1 MRVNDSDS
9 MESFYPRQQQMSNY
23 LQTLLAEYYPSRTV
37 GKPISPY
44 STVYMAALVKP
55 SAILSTL
62 AIQNAQL
69 VGGITPDLLSYAGC
83 FLDKGKYSERF
94 ILYVSRIERCFEM
107 KVRFV
112 FVLLAVALVIS
123 SVSAMGHE
131 PIEEW
136 AAGIKEQYGGTT
148 ITVAVASHPSVEAF
162 KQMIPRFEEL
172 TGITVVLDEM
182 EEGQLGQRMLLEVS
196 AESASYDAMMT
207 AIEWSPLVASSGYA
221 TPLEPWIESDITPDW
236 FNYEDILQA
245 YRDMFLW
252 EDGMHYGI
260 PYAGETV
267 FMFYREDLFE
277 EHGIDVPTTY
287 DEVLAAAQYFS
298 ENVDGVDGISY
309 RARLGWEFTY
319 MWSIFLA
326 PFGGMMVDPATGDVA
341 LDSPGTVASLE
352 YIRDLWQYG
361 PVGGRIL
368 LLPRGVGCLHARSR
382 RDHDRGFGR
391 SAGSRESGQIAGR
404 GHDWLQP
411 AAGRACRR
419 LFRRLGLVL
428 RHDGRFRC
436 QRSHLGFHCLFDERR
451 HAERIPGKWRHRLA
465 GVGAGRSRPAS
476 GKSLLSGDA
485 GYAATGSRAGRA
497 RLERGTADAEVEPDQ
512 RDHGH

>member
-1 MRVNDSDS
+1 
-9 MESFYPRQQQMSNY
+9 
-23 LQTLLAEYYPSRTV
+23 
-37 GKPISPY
+37 
-44 STVYMAALVKP
+44 
-55 SAILSTL
+55 
-62 AIQNAQL
+62 
-69 VGGITPDLLSYAGC
+69 
-83 FLDKGKYSERF
+83 
-94 ILYVSRIERCFEM
+94 M
-107 KVRFV
+107 KVRL
-112 FVLLAVALVIS
+112 VLILLVIALAFS
-123 SVSAMGHE
+123 SFTTLAQD

-136 AAGIKEQYGGTT
+136 AAGINDQYGGTS
-148 ITVAVASHPSVEAF
+148 ITVAVASHPSIEAF

-172 TGITVVLDEM
+172 TGITVALDEM

-267 FMFYREDLFE
+267 FMFYRKDLFE

-298 ENVDGVDGISY
+298 DNVDGVDGISY

-361 PVGGRIL
+361 PVG
-368 LLPRGVGCLHARSR
+368 V
-382 RDHDRGFGR
+382 
-391 SAGSRESGQIAGR
+391 ESFSFPEAW
-404 GHDWLQP
+404 DAFML
-411 AAGRACRR
+411 GRAAIMIEASAAAPEVENPDKSLVAGMTGYSPLPAGPNGAFSGVWGWSFAMMDDSDAKEATWAFIAYLTSEGLQADYLANGGIVSRASA
-419 LFRRLGLVL
+419 LGDPDLQAANPYYQATLDTLEQAAALGELGLSVVL
-428 RHDGRFRC
+428 
-436 QRSHLGFHCLFDERR
+436 
-451 HAERIPGKWRHRLA
+451 PTPKWSQVSEIMGIEGARAFIGEISVEEAIASMQAQVSETLA
-465 GVGAGRSRPAS
+465 
-476 GKSLLSGDA
+476 D
-485 GYAATGSRAGRA
+485 
-497 RLERGTADAEVEPDQ
+497 
-512 RDHGH
+512 

>member
-1 MRVNDSDS
+1 
-9 MESFYPRQQQMSNY
+9 
-23 LQTLLAEYYPSRTV
+23 
-37 GKPISPY
+37 
-44 STVYMAALVKP
+44 
-55 SAILSTL
+55 
-62 AIQNAQL
+62 
-69 VGGITPDLLSYAGC
+69 
-83 FLDKGKYSERF
+83 
-94 ILYVSRIERCFEM
+94 
-107 KVRFV
+107 
-112 FVLLAVALVIS
+112 
-123 SVSAMGHE
+123 
-131 PIEEW
+131 
-136 AAGIKEQYGGTT
+136 
-148 ITVAVASHPSVEAF
+148 
-162 KQMIPRFEEL
+162 MIPRFEEL

-287 DEVLAAAQYFS
+287 DEVLTAAQYFS

-326 PFGGMMVDPATGDVA
+326 PFGGMMVDPATGEVA

-361 PVGGRIL
+361 PVG
-368 LLPRGVGCLHARSR
+368 V
-382 RDHDRGFGR
+382 
-391 SAGSRESGQIAGR
+391 ESFSFPEAW
-404 GHDWLQP
+404 DAFML
-411 AAGRACRR
+411 GRAAIMIEASAAAPEVENPDKSLVAGMTGYSPLPAGPAGAFSGVWGWSFAMMDDSDAKEAAWAFIAYLTSEGLQSEYLANGGIVSRASA
-419 LFRRLGLVL
+419 LGDPDLQAQNPYYQATLDTLQQAAALGELGLSVVL
-428 RHDGRFRC
+428 PTPKWSQISEIMGIEGARAFIGEISVEEAIASM
-436 QRSHLGFHCLFDERR
+436 QAQVSEVV
-451 HAERIPGKWRHRLA
+451 AE
-465 GVGAGRSRPAS
+465 
-476 GKSLLSGDA
+476 
-485 GYAATGSRAGRA
+485 
-497 RLERGTADAEVEPDQ
+497 
-512 RDHGH
+512 

>member
-1 MRVNDSDS
+1 
-9 MESFYPRQQQMSNY
+9 
-23 LQTLLAEYYPSRTV
+23 
-37 GKPISPY
+37 
-44 STVYMAALVKP
+44 
-55 SAILSTL
+55 
-62 AIQNAQL
+62 
-69 VGGITPDLLSYAGC
+69 
-83 FLDKGKYSERF
+83 
-94 ILYVSRIERCFEM
+94 M
-107 KVRFV
+107 KARFV
-112 FVLLAVALVIS
+112 FVLLAVALAFS
-123 SVSAMGHE
+123 SVVAMGHD
-131 PIEEW
+131 PIEDW

-326 PFGGMMVDPATGDVA
+326 PFGGMMVDPATGEVA

-361 PVGGRIL
+361 PVG
-368 LLPRGVGCLHARSR
+368 V
-382 RDHDRGFGR
+382 
-391 SAGSRESGQIAGR
+391 ESFSFPEAW
-404 GHDWLQP
+404 DAFML
-411 AAGRACRR
+411 GRAAIMIEASAAAPEVENPDKSLVAGMTGYSPLPAGPAGAFSGVWGWSFAMMDDSDAKEATWAFIAYLTSEGLQSEYLANGGIVSRASA
-419 LFRRLGLVL
+419 LGDPDLQAQNPYYQATLDTLQQAAALGELGLSVVL
-428 RHDGRFRC
+428 PTPKWSQISEIMGIEGARAFIGEISVEEAIASM
-436 QRSHLGFHCLFDERR
+436 QAQVSEVV
-451 HAERIPGKWRHRLA
+451 AE
-465 GVGAGRSRPAS
+465 
-476 GKSLLSGDA
+476 
-485 GYAATGSRAGRA
+485 
-497 RLERGTADAEVEPDQ
+497 
-512 RDHGH
+512 

>member
-1 MRVNDSDS
+1 
-9 MESFYPRQQQMSNY
+9 
-23 LQTLLAEYYPSRTV
+23 
-37 GKPISPY
+37 
-44 STVYMAALVKP
+44 
-55 SAILSTL
+55 
-62 AIQNAQL
+62 
-69 VGGITPDLLSYAGC
+69 
-83 FLDKGKYSERF
+83 
-94 ILYVSRIERCFEM
+94 M
-107 KVRFV
+107 KVRFML
-112 FVLLAVALVIS
+112 VLLVGALAFS
-123 SVSAMGHE
+123 SFATLAQD
-131 PIEEW
+131 PIEDW

-148 ITVAVASHPSVEAF
+148 ITVAVASHPSIEAF
-162 KQMIPRFEEL
+162 KTMIPRFEEL

-260 PYAGETV
+260 PFAGETV
-267 FMFYREDLFE
+267 FMFYRTDLFE

-287 DEVLAAAQYFS
+287 DEVMAAAQYFS
-298 ENVDGVDGISY
+298 DNVDGVHGISY

-361 PVGGRIL
+361 PVG
-368 LLPRGVGCLHARSR
+368 V
-382 RDHDRGFGR
+382 
-391 SAGSRESGQIAGR
+391 ESFSFPEAW
-404 GHDWLQP
+404 DAFML
-411 AAGRACRR
+411 GRAAIMIEASAAAPEVENPDKSLVAGMTGYSPLPAGPAGAFSGVWGWSYAMMDDSEVKEATWAFIAYLTSEGLQADYLANGGIVSRASA
-419 LFRRLGLVL
+419 LGNPDLQAANPYYEATLSTLEQAAALGELGLSVVL
-428 RHDGRFRC
+428 PTPKWSQVSEIMGIEGARAFIGEISVEDAISSM
-436 QRSHLGFHCLFDERR
+436 QAQVSDVL
-451 HAERIPGKWRHRLA
+451 AE
-465 GVGAGRSRPAS
+465 
-476 GKSLLSGDA
+476 
-485 GYAATGSRAGRA
+485 
-497 RLERGTADAEVEPDQ
+497 
-512 RDHGH
+512 

>member
-1 MRVNDSDS
+1 
-9 MESFYPRQQQMSNY
+9 
-23 LQTLLAEYYPSRTV
+23 
-37 GKPISPY
+37 
-44 STVYMAALVKP
+44 
-55 SAILSTL
+55 
-62 AIQNAQL
+62 
-69 VGGITPDLLSYAGC
+69 
-83 FLDKGKYSERF
+83 
-94 ILYVSRIERCFEM
+94 M
-107 KVRFV
+107 KVRLV
-112 FVLLAVALVIS
+112 FVILAVALVFS
-123 SVSAMGHE
+123 SATAMGHD
-131 PIEEW
+131 PIEDW
-136 AAGIKEQYGGTT
+136 AAGIKDQYGGTT

-172 TGITVVLDEM
+172 TGISVVLDEM

-326 PFGGMMVDPATGDVA
+326 PFGGMMVDPATGEVA
-341 LDSPGTVASLE
+341 LDSPGTVTSLE

-361 PVGGRIL
+361 PVG
-368 LLPRGVGCLHARSR
+368 V
-382 RDHDRGFGR
+382 
-391 SAGSRESGQIAGR
+391 ESFSFPEAW
-404 GHDWLQP
+404 DAFML
-411 AAGRACRR
+411 GRAAIMIEASAAAPEVENPDKSLVAGMTGYSPLPAGPAGAFSGVWGWSFAMMDDSDAKEATWAFIAYLTSEGLQDEYLANGGIVSRASA
-419 LFRRLGLVL
+419 LGDPDLQAENPYYQATLDTLKQAAALGELGLSVVL
-428 RHDGRFRC
+428 
-436 QRSHLGFHCLFDERR
+436 
-451 HAERIPGKWRHRLA
+451 PTPKWSQISEIM
-465 GVGAGRSRPAS
+465 GIEGARAFIGEISVEEAIAS
-476 GKSLLSGDA
+476 MQAQVSEVVSG
-485 GYAATGSRAGRA
+485 
-497 RLERGTADAEVEPDQ
+497 
-512 RDHGH
+512 

>member
-1 MRVNDSDS
+1 
-9 MESFYPRQQQMSNY
+9 
-23 LQTLLAEYYPSRTV
+23 
-37 GKPISPY
+37 
-44 STVYMAALVKP
+44 
-55 SAILSTL
+55 
-62 AIQNAQL
+62 
-69 VGGITPDLLSYAGC
+69 
-83 FLDKGKYSERF
+83 
-94 ILYVSRIERCFEM
+94 
-107 KVRFV
+107 
-112 FVLLAVALVIS
+112 
-123 SVSAMGHE
+123 
-131 PIEEW
+131 
-136 AAGIKEQYGGTT
+136 
-148 ITVAVASHPSVEAF
+148 
-162 KQMIPRFEEL
+162 
-172 TGITVVLDEM
+172 M

-277 EHGIDVPTTY
+277 EHGIAVPTTY

-326 PFGGMMVDPATGDVA
+326 PFGGMMVDPATGEVA

-361 PVGGRIL
+361 PVG
-368 LLPRGVGCLHARSR
+368 V
-382 RDHDRGFGR
+382 
-391 SAGSRESGQIAGR
+391 ESFSFPEAW
-404 GHDWLQP
+404 DAFML
-411 AAGRACRR
+411 GRAAIMIEASAAAPEVENPDKSLVAGMTGYSPLPAGPAGAFSGVWGWSFAMMDDSDAKEAAWAFIAYLTSEGMQSEYLANGGIVSRASA
-419 LFRRLGLVL
+419 LGDPDLQAENPYYQATLDTLQQAAALGELGLSVVL
-428 RHDGRFRC
+428 PTPRWSQISEIMGIEGARAFIGEISVEEAIASM
-436 QRSHLGFHCLFDERR
+436 QAQVSEVV
-451 HAERIPGKWRHRLA
+451 AE
-465 GVGAGRSRPAS
+465 
-476 GKSLLSGDA
+476 
-485 GYAATGSRAGRA
+485 
-497 RLERGTADAEVEPDQ
+497 
-512 RDHGH
+512 

>member
-1 MRVNDSDS
+1 
-9 MESFYPRQQQMSNY
+9 
-23 LQTLLAEYYPSRTV
+23 
-37 GKPISPY
+37 
-44 STVYMAALVKP
+44 
-55 SAILSTL
+55 
-62 AIQNAQL
+62 
-69 VGGITPDLLSYAGC
+69 
-83 FLDKGKYSERF
+83 
-94 ILYVSRIERCFEM
+94 M
-107 KVRFV
+107 KVRL
-112 FVLLAVALVIS
+112 VLILLVIALAFS
-123 SVSAMGHE
+123 SFTTLAQD

-136 AAGIKEQYGGTT
+136 AAGINDQYGGTS
-148 ITVAVASHPSVEAF
+148 ITVAVASHPSIEAF

-172 TGITVVLDEM
+172 TGITVALDEM

-267 FMFYREDLFE
+267 FMFYRKDLFE

-287 DEVLAAAQYFS
+287 DEVLTAAQYFS
-298 ENVDGVDGISY
+298 DNVDGVDGISY

-361 PVGGRIL
+361 PVG
-368 LLPRGVGCLHARSR
+368 V
-382 RDHDRGFGR
+382 
-391 SAGSRESGQIAGR
+391 ESFSFPEAW
-404 GHDWLQP
+404 DAFML
-411 AAGRACRR
+411 GRAAIMIEASAAAPEVENPDKSLVAGMTGYSPLPAGPNGAFSGVWGWSFAMMDDSDAKEATWAFIAYLTSEGLQADYLANGGIVSRASA
-419 LFRRLGLVL
+419 LGDPDLQAANPYYQATLDTLEQAAALGELGLSVVL
-428 RHDGRFRC
+428 
-436 QRSHLGFHCLFDERR
+436 
-451 HAERIPGKWRHRLA
+451 PTPKWSQVSEIMGIEGARAFIGEISVEEAIASMQAQVSDTLA
-465 GVGAGRSRPAS
+465 
-476 GKSLLSGDA
+476 D
-485 GYAATGSRAGRA
+485 
-497 RLERGTADAEVEPDQ
+497 
-512 RDHGH
+512 

>member
-1 MRVNDSDS
+1 
-9 MESFYPRQQQMSNY
+9 
-23 LQTLLAEYYPSRTV
+23 
-37 GKPISPY
+37 
-44 STVYMAALVKP
+44 
-55 SAILSTL
+55 
-62 AIQNAQL
+62 
-69 VGGITPDLLSYAGC
+69 
-83 FLDKGKYSERF
+83 
-94 ILYVSRIERCFEM
+94 M
-107 KVRFV
+107 KVRLLL
-112 FVLLAVALVIS
+112 VLLALALALT
-123 SVSAMGHE
+123 SVTAMSHD
-131 PIEEW
+131 PIEDW
-136 AAGIKEQYGGTT
+136 AAGIKEAYGGTE

-277 EHGIDVPTTY
+277 EHGIDVPTTF
-287 DEVLAAAQYFS
+287 DEVLSAAQYFS
-298 ENVDGVDGISY
+298 DNVDGVHGISY

-361 PVGGRIL
+361 PVG
-368 LLPRGVGCLHARSR
+368 V
-382 RDHDRGFGR
+382 
-391 SAGSRESGQIAGR
+391 ESFSFPEAW
-404 GHDWLQP
+404 DAFML
-411 AAGRACRR
+411 GRAAIMIEASAAAPEVENPDKSVVAGMTGYSPLPAGPAGAYSGVWGWSFAMMDDSMHKEATWAFIAYLTSEGMQEEYLANGGIVSRASA
-419 LFRRLGLVL
+419 LGDPDLQAANPYYEATLATLEQAAALGELGLSVVL
-428 RHDGRFRC
+428 PTPKWSQVSEIMGIEGARAFIGEI
-436 QRSHLGFHCLFDERR
+436 SVDEAIASMQAQVSEVL
-451 HAERIPGKWRHRLA
+451 AE
-465 GVGAGRSRPAS
+465 
-476 GKSLLSGDA
+476 
-485 GYAATGSRAGRA
+485 
-497 RLERGTADAEVEPDQ
+497 
-512 RDHGH
+512 

>member
-1 MRVNDSDS
+1 
-9 MESFYPRQQQMSNY
+9 
-23 LQTLLAEYYPSRTV
+23 
-37 GKPISPY
+37 
-44 STVYMAALVKP
+44 
-55 SAILSTL
+55 
-62 AIQNAQL
+62 
-69 VGGITPDLLSYAGC
+69 
-83 FLDKGKYSERF
+83 
-94 ILYVSRIERCFEM
+94 M

-112 FVLLAVALVIS
+112 FVLLVIALVIS
-123 SVSAMGHE
+123 SVSAMGHD
-131 PIEEW
+131 PIEDW

-172 TGITVVLDEM
+172 TGISVVLDEM

-326 PFGGMMVDPATGDVA
+326 PFGGMMVDPATGEVA

-361 PVGGRIL
+361 PVG
-368 LLPRGVGCLHARSR
+368 V
-382 RDHDRGFGR
+382 
-391 SAGSRESGQIAGR
+391 ESFSFPEAW
-404 GHDWLQP
+404 DAFML
-411 AAGRACRR
+411 GRAAIMIEASAAAPEVENPDKSLVAGMTGYSPLPAGPAGAFSGVWGWSFAMMDDSDAKEATWAFIAYLTSEGMQSEYLANGGIVSRASA
-419 LFRRLGLVL
+419 LGDPDLQAENPYYQATLDTLQQAAALGELGLSVVL
-428 RHDGRFRC
+428 PTPRWSQISEIMGIEGARAFIGEISVEEAIASM
-436 QRSHLGFHCLFDERR
+436 QAQVSEVV
-451 HAERIPGKWRHRLA
+451 AE
-465 GVGAGRSRPAS
+465 
-476 GKSLLSGDA
+476 
-485 GYAATGSRAGRA
+485 
-497 RLERGTADAEVEPDQ
+497 
-512 RDHGH
+512 

>member
-1 MRVNDSDS
+1 
-9 MESFYPRQQQMSNY
+9 
-23 LQTLLAEYYPSRTV
+23 
-37 GKPISPY
+37 
-44 STVYMAALVKP
+44 
-55 SAILSTL
+55 
-62 AIQNAQL
+62 
-69 VGGITPDLLSYAGC
+69 
-83 FLDKGKYSERF
+83 
-94 ILYVSRIERCFEM
+94 M
-107 KVRFV
+107 KVRLV
-112 FVLLAVALVIS
+112 FVILAVALVFS
-123 SVSAMGHE
+123 SATAMGHD
-131 PIEEW
+131 PIEDW
-136 AAGIKEQYGGTT
+136 AAGIKDQYGGTT

-172 TGITVVLDEM
+172 TGISVVLDEM

-326 PFGGMMVDPATGDVA
+326 PFGGMMVDPATGEVA
-341 LDSPGTVASLE
+341 LNSPGTVTSLE

-361 PVGGRIL
+361 PVG
-368 LLPRGVGCLHARSR
+368 V
-382 RDHDRGFGR
+382 
-391 SAGSRESGQIAGR
+391 ESFSFPEAW
-404 GHDWLQP
+404 DAFML
-411 AAGRACRR
+411 GRAAIMIEASAAAPEVENPDKSLVAGMTGYSPLPAGPAGAFSGVWGWSFAMMDDSDAKEATWAFIAYLTSEGLQDEYLANGGIVSRASA
-419 LFRRLGLVL
+419 LGDPDLQAENPYYQATLDTLEQAAALGELGLSVVL
-428 RHDGRFRC
+428 
-436 QRSHLGFHCLFDERR
+436 
-451 HAERIPGKWRHRLA
+451 PTPKWSQISEIM
-465 GVGAGRSRPAS
+465 GIEGARAFIGEISVEEAIAS
-476 GKSLLSGDA
+476 MQAQVSEVVSG
-485 GYAATGSRAGRA
+485 
-497 RLERGTADAEVEPDQ
+497 
-512 RDHGH
+512 

>member
-1 MRVNDSDS
+1 
-9 MESFYPRQQQMSNY
+9 
-23 LQTLLAEYYPSRTV
+23 
-37 GKPISPY
+37 
-44 STVYMAALVKP
+44 
-55 SAILSTL
+55 
-62 AIQNAQL
+62 
-69 VGGITPDLLSYAGC
+69 
-83 FLDKGKYSERF
+83 
-94 ILYVSRIERCFEM
+94 M

-112 FVLLAVALVIS
+112 FVLLVAALVFS
-123 SVSAMGHE
+123 GVAAMGHD
-131 PIEEW
+131 PIEDW

-172 TGITVVLDEM
+172 TGISVVLDEM

-221 TPLEPWIESDITPDW
+221 TPLEPWIESYITPDW

-326 PFGGMMVDPATGDVA
+326 PFGGMMVDPATGEVA

-361 PVGGRIL
+361 PVG
-368 LLPRGVGCLHARSR
+368 V
-382 RDHDRGFGR
+382 
-391 SAGSRESGQIAGR
+391 ESFSFPEAW
-404 GHDWLQP
+404 DAFML
-411 AAGRACRR
+411 GRAAIMIEASAAAPEVENPDKSLVAGMTGYSPLPAGPAGAFSGVWGWSFAMMDDSDAKEATWAFIAYLTSEGMQSEYLANGGIVSRASA
-419 LFRRLGLVL
+419 LGDPDLQAENPYYQATLDTLQQAAALGELGLSVVL
-428 RHDGRFRC
+428 PTPKWSQISEIMGIEGARAFIGEISVEEAIASM
-436 QRSHLGFHCLFDERR
+436 QAQVSEVV
-451 HAERIPGKWRHRLA
+451 AE
-465 GVGAGRSRPAS
+465 
-476 GKSLLSGDA
+476 
-485 GYAATGSRAGRA
+485 
-497 RLERGTADAEVEPDQ
+497 
-512 RDHGH
+512 

>member
-1 MRVNDSDS
+1 
-9 MESFYPRQQQMSNY
+9 
-23 LQTLLAEYYPSRTV
+23 
-37 GKPISPY
+37 
-44 STVYMAALVKP
+44 
-55 SAILSTL
+55 
-62 AIQNAQL
+62 
-69 VGGITPDLLSYAGC
+69 
-83 FLDKGKYSERF
+83 
-94 ILYVSRIERCFEM
+94 M

-112 FVLLAVALVIS
+112 FVLLALALVFS
-123 SVSAMGHE
+123 SVAAMGHD
-131 PIEEW
+131 PIEDW

-287 DEVLAAAQYFS
+287 DEVMAAAQYFS
-298 ENVDGVDGISY
+298 DNVDGVDGISY

-326 PFGGMMVDPATGDVA
+326 PFGGMMVDPATGEVA

-361 PVGGRIL
+361 PVG
-368 LLPRGVGCLHARSR
+368 V
-382 RDHDRGFGR
+382 
-391 SAGSRESGQIAGR
+391 ESFSFPEAW
-404 GHDWLQP
+404 DAFML
-411 AAGRACRR
+411 GRAAIMIEASAAAPEVENPDKSLVAGMTGYSPLPAGPAGAFSGVWGWSFAMMDDSDAKEATWAFIAYLTSEGMQSEYLANGGIVSRASA
-419 LFRRLGLVL
+419 LGDPDLQAQNPYYQATLDTLQQAAALGELGLSVVL
-428 RHDGRFRC
+428 PTPKWSQISEIMGIEGARAFIGEISVEEAIASM
-436 QRSHLGFHCLFDERR
+436 QAQVSEVV
-451 HAERIPGKWRHRLA
+451 AE
-465 GVGAGRSRPAS
+465 
-476 GKSLLSGDA
+476 
-485 GYAATGSRAGRA
+485 
-497 RLERGTADAEVEPDQ
+497 
-512 RDHGH
+512 

>member
-1 MRVNDSDS
+1 
-9 MESFYPRQQQMSNY
+9 
-23 LQTLLAEYYPSRTV
+23 
-37 GKPISPY
+37 
-44 STVYMAALVKP
+44 
-55 SAILSTL
+55 
-62 AIQNAQL
+62 
-69 VGGITPDLLSYAGC
+69 
-83 FLDKGKYSERF
+83 
-94 ILYVSRIERCFEM
+94 M
-107 KVRFV
+107 KVRL
-112 FVLLAVALVIS
+112 VLILLVIALAIS
-123 SVSAMGHE
+123 SFTTLAQDPV
-131 PIEEW
+131 EEW
-136 AAGIKEQYGGTT
+136 AAGINDQYGGTS
-148 ITVAVASHPSVEAF
+148 ITVAVASHPSIEAF

-172 TGITVVLDEM
+172 TGITVALDEM

-267 FMFYREDLFE
+267 FMFYRKDLFE

-287 DEVLAAAQYFS
+287 DEVLTAAQYFS
-298 ENVDGVDGISY
+298 DNVDGVDGISY

-361 PVGGRIL
+361 PVG
-368 LLPRGVGCLHARSR
+368 V
-382 RDHDRGFGR
+382 
-391 SAGSRESGQIAGR
+391 ESFSFPEAW
-404 GHDWLQP
+404 DAFML
-411 AAGRACRR
+411 GRAAIMIEASAAAPEVENPDKSLVAGMTGYSPLPAGPNGAFSGVWGWSFAMMDDSDAKEATWAFIAYLTSEGLQADYLANGGIVSRASA
-419 LFRRLGLVL
+419 LGDPDLQAANPYYQATLDTLEQAAALGELGLSVVL
-428 RHDGRFRC
+428 
-436 QRSHLGFHCLFDERR
+436 
-451 HAERIPGKWRHRLA
+451 PTPKWSQVSEIMGIEGARAFIGEISVEEAIASMQAQVSETLA
-465 GVGAGRSRPAS
+465 
-476 GKSLLSGDA
+476 D
-485 GYAATGSRAGRA
+485 
-497 RLERGTADAEVEPDQ
+497 
-512 RDHGH
+512 

>member
-1 MRVNDSDS
+1 
-9 MESFYPRQQQMSNY
+9 
-23 LQTLLAEYYPSRTV
+23 
-37 GKPISPY
+37 
-44 STVYMAALVKP
+44 
-55 SAILSTL
+55 
-62 AIQNAQL
+62 
-69 VGGITPDLLSYAGC
+69 
-83 FLDKGKYSERF
+83 
-94 ILYVSRIERCFEM
+94 M

-112 FVLLAVALVIS
+112 FVLLAIALVIS
-123 SVSAMGHE
+123 SVSAMSHD
-131 PIEEW
+131 PIEDW

-326 PFGGMMVDPATGDVA
+326 PFGGMMVDPATGEVA

-361 PVGGRIL
+361 PVG
-368 LLPRGVGCLHARSR
+368 V
-382 RDHDRGFGR
+382 
-391 SAGSRESGQIAGR
+391 ESFSFPEAW
-404 GHDWLQP
+404 DAFML
-411 AAGRACRR
+411 GRAAIMIEASAAAPEVENPDKSLVAGMTGYSPLPAGPAGAFSGVWGWSFAMMDDSDAKEATWAFIAYLTSEGMQSEYLANGGIVSRASA
-419 LFRRLGLVL
+419 LGDPDLQAENPYYQATLDTLLQAAALGELGLSVVL
-428 RHDGRFRC
+428 PTPKWSQISEIMGIEGARAFIGEISVEEAIASM
-436 QRSHLGFHCLFDERR
+436 QAQVSEVV
-451 HAERIPGKWRHRLA
+451 AE
-465 GVGAGRSRPAS
+465 
-476 GKSLLSGDA
+476 
-485 GYAATGSRAGRA
+485 
-497 RLERGTADAEVEPDQ
+497 
-512 RDHGH
+512 

>member
-1 MRVNDSDS
+1 
-9 MESFYPRQQQMSNY
+9 
-23 LQTLLAEYYPSRTV
+23 
-37 GKPISPY
+37 
-44 STVYMAALVKP
+44 
-55 SAILSTL
+55 
-62 AIQNAQL
+62 
-69 VGGITPDLLSYAGC
+69 
-83 FLDKGKYSERF
+83 
-94 ILYVSRIERCFEM
+94 M
-107 KVRFV
+107 KARLFFV
-112 FVLLAVALVIS
+112 FLLVALAVS
-123 SVSAMGHE
+123 SVSVLAQD
-131 PIEEW
+131 PVEEW
-136 AAGIKEQYGGTT
+136 AAGIKEAYGGTE

-267 FMFYREDLFE
+267 FMFYRTDLFE

-287 DEVLAAAQYFS
+287 EEVLSAAQYFS
-298 ENVDGVDGISY
+298 ENVDGVHGISY

-361 PVGGRIL
+361 PVG
-368 LLPRGVGCLHARSR
+368 V
-382 RDHDRGFGR
+382 
-391 SAGSRESGQIAGR
+391 ESFSFPEAW
-404 GHDWLQP
+404 DAFML
-411 AAGRACRR
+411 GRAAIMIEASAAAPEVENPDKSVVAGMTGYSPLPAGPAGAFSGVWGWSFAMMDDSMNKEAAWAFIAYLTSEGMQEEYLANGGIVSRASA
-419 LFRRLGLVL
+419 LGDPDLQAANPYYQATLATLEQAAALGDLGLSVVL
-428 RHDGRFRC
+428 PTPKWSQVSEIMGIEGARAFIGEISVEEAIASM
-436 QRSHLGFHCLFDERR
+436 QAQVSEVLADE
-451 HAERIPGKWRHRLA
+451 
-465 GVGAGRSRPAS
+465 
-476 GKSLLSGDA
+476 
-485 GYAATGSRAGRA
+485 
-497 RLERGTADAEVEPDQ
+497 
-512 RDHGH
+512 

>member
-1 MRVNDSDS
+1 
-9 MESFYPRQQQMSNY
+9 
-23 LQTLLAEYYPSRTV
+23 
-37 GKPISPY
+37 
-44 STVYMAALVKP
+44 
-55 SAILSTL
+55 
-62 AIQNAQL
+62 
-69 VGGITPDLLSYAGC
+69 
-83 FLDKGKYSERF
+83 
-94 ILYVSRIERCFEM
+94 M

-112 FVLLAVALVIS
+112 LVLLVVALAFS
-123 SVSAMGHE
+123 SVAAMGHD
-131 PIEEW
+131 PIEDW

-162 KQMIPRFEEL
+162 KQMIPHFEEL

-287 DEVLAAAQYFS
+287 DEVLTAAQYFS

-326 PFGGMMVDPATGDVA
+326 PFGGMMVDPATGEVA
-341 LDSPGTVASLE
+341 LDTPGTVASLE

-361 PVGGRIL
+361 PVG
-368 LLPRGVGCLHARSR
+368 V
-382 RDHDRGFGR
+382 
-391 SAGSRESGQIAGR
+391 ESFSFPEAW
-404 GHDWLQP
+404 DAFML
-411 AAGRACRR
+411 GRAAIMIEASAAAPEVENPDKSLVAGMTGYSPLPAGPAGAFSGVWGWSFAMMDDSDAKEATWAFIAYLTSEGMQSEYLANGGIVSRTSA
-419 LFRRLGLVL
+419 LGDPDLQAQNPYYQATLDTLEQAAALGDLGLSVVL
-428 RHDGRFRC
+428 PTPKWSQISEIMGIEGARAFIGEISVEEAIASM
-436 QRSHLGFHCLFDERR
+436 QAQVSEVV
-451 HAERIPGKWRHRLA
+451 AE
-465 GVGAGRSRPAS
+465 
-476 GKSLLSGDA
+476 
-485 GYAATGSRAGRA
+485 
-497 RLERGTADAEVEPDQ
+497 
-512 RDHGH
+512 

>member
-1 MRVNDSDS
+1 
-9 MESFYPRQQQMSNY
+9 
-23 LQTLLAEYYPSRTV
+23 
-37 GKPISPY
+37 
-44 STVYMAALVKP
+44 
-55 SAILSTL
+55 
-62 AIQNAQL
+62 
-69 VGGITPDLLSYAGC
+69 
-83 FLDKGKYSERF
+83 
-94 ILYVSRIERCFEM
+94 M

-112 FVLLAVALVIS
+112 LVLLVVALAFS
-123 SVSAMGHE
+123 SVAATGHD
-131 PIEEW
+131 PIEDW
-136 AAGIKEQYGGTT
+136 AAGIKEQYGGTS

-236 FNYEDILQA
+236 FNYEDILLA

-287 DEVLAAAQYFS
+287 DEVLTAAQFFS

-326 PFGGMMVDPATGDVA
+326 PFGGMMVDPATGEVA
-341 LDSPGTVASLE
+341 LDTPGTVASLE

-361 PVGGRIL
+361 PVG
-368 LLPRGVGCLHARSR
+368 V
-382 RDHDRGFGR
+382 
-391 SAGSRESGQIAGR
+391 ESFSFPEAW
-404 GHDWLQP
+404 DAFML
-411 AAGRACRR
+411 GRAAIMIEASAAAPEVENPDKSLVAGMTGYSPLPAGPAGAFSGVWGWSFAMMDDSDAKEAAWAFIAYLTSEGMQSEYLANGGIVSRASA
-419 LFRRLGLVL
+419 LGDPDLQAQNPYYQATLDTLEQAAALGDLGLSVVL
-428 RHDGRFRC
+428 PTPKWSQISEIMGIEGARAFIGEISVEEAIASM
-436 QRSHLGFHCLFDERR
+436 QAQVSEVV
-451 HAERIPGKWRHRLA
+451 AE
-465 GVGAGRSRPAS
+465 
-476 GKSLLSGDA
+476 
-485 GYAATGSRAGRA
+485 
-497 RLERGTADAEVEPDQ
+497 
-512 RDHGH
+512 

>member
-1 MRVNDSDS
+1 
-9 MESFYPRQQQMSNY
+9 
-23 LQTLLAEYYPSRTV
+23 
-37 GKPISPY
+37 
-44 STVYMAALVKP
+44 
-55 SAILSTL
+55 
-62 AIQNAQL
+62 
-69 VGGITPDLLSYAGC
+69 
-83 FLDKGKYSERF
+83 
-94 ILYVSRIERCFEM
+94 M
-107 KVRFV
+107 KVRL
-112 FVLLAVALVIS
+112 VLILLVIALAFS
-123 SVSAMGHE
+123 SFTTLAQDPV
-131 PIEEW
+131 EEW
-136 AAGIKEQYGGTT
+136 AAGINDQYGGTS
-148 ITVAVASHPSVEAF
+148 ITVAVASHPSIEAF

-172 TGITVVLDEM
+172 TGITVALDEM

-267 FMFYREDLFE
+267 FMFYRQDLFE

-287 DEVLAAAQYFS
+287 DEVLTAAQYFS
-298 ENVDGVDGISY
+298 DNVDGVDGISY

-361 PVGGRIL
+361 PVG
-368 LLPRGVGCLHARSR
+368 V
-382 RDHDRGFGR
+382 
-391 SAGSRESGQIAGR
+391 ESFSFPEAW
-404 GHDWLQP
+404 DAFML
-411 AAGRACRR
+411 GRAAIMIEASAAAPEVENPDKSLVAGMTGYSPLPAGPNGAFSGVWGWSFAMMDDSDAKEATWAFIAYLTSEGLQADYLANGGIVSRASA
-419 LFRRLGLVL
+419 LGDPDLQAANPYYQATLDTLEQAAALGELGLSVVL
-428 RHDGRFRC
+428 
-436 QRSHLGFHCLFDERR
+436 
-451 HAERIPGKWRHRLA
+451 PTPKWSQVSEIMGIEGARAFIGEISVEEAIASMQAQVSDTLA
-465 GVGAGRSRPAS
+465 
-476 GKSLLSGDA
+476 D
-485 GYAATGSRAGRA
+485 
-497 RLERGTADAEVEPDQ
+497 
-512 RDHGH
+512 

>member
-1 MRVNDSDS
+1 
-9 MESFYPRQQQMSNY
+9 
-23 LQTLLAEYYPSRTV
+23 
-37 GKPISPY
+37 
-44 STVYMAALVKP
+44 
-55 SAILSTL
+55 
-62 AIQNAQL
+62 
-69 VGGITPDLLSYAGC
+69 
-83 FLDKGKYSERF
+83 
-94 ILYVSRIERCFEM
+94 M
-107 KVRFV
+107 KVRLV
-112 FVLLAVALVIS
+112 FIILAVALVFS
-123 SVSAMGHE
+123 SATAMGHD
-131 PIEEW
+131 PIEDW
-136 AAGIKEQYGGTT
+136 AAGIKDQYGGTT

-172 TGITVVLDEM
+172 TGISVVLDEM

-326 PFGGMMVDPATGDVA
+326 PFGGMMVDPATGEVA
-341 LDSPGTVASLE
+341 LDSPGTVTSLE

-361 PVGGRIL
+361 PVG
-368 LLPRGVGCLHARSR
+368 V
-382 RDHDRGFGR
+382 
-391 SAGSRESGQIAGR
+391 ESFSFPEAW
-404 GHDWLQP
+404 DAFML
-411 AAGRACRR
+411 GRAAIMIEASAAAPEVENPDKSLVAGMTGYSPLPAGPAGAFSGVWGWSFAMMDDSDAKEATWAFIAYLTSEGLQDEYLANGGIVSRASA
-419 LFRRLGLVL
+419 LGDPDLQAENPYYQATLDTLKQAAALGELGLSVVL
-428 RHDGRFRC
+428 
-436 QRSHLGFHCLFDERR
+436 
-451 HAERIPGKWRHRLA
+451 PTPKWSQISEIM
-465 GVGAGRSRPAS
+465 GIEGARAFIGEISVEEAIAS
-476 GKSLLSGDA
+476 MQAQVSEVVSG
-485 GYAATGSRAGRA
+485 
-497 RLERGTADAEVEPDQ
+497 
-512 RDHGH
+512 